1 MKSSIFAIN
10 QFYFKTNLNN
20 FFKDFENKQIEKLER
35 ENIELSE
42 KVELNERELVELR
55 SSSASRENQL
65 NSDLNESR
73 EQIEMLKNELKAAK
87 GRYFLEKILNV

>member
-1 MKSSIFAIN
+1 
-10 QFYFKTNLNN
+10 
-20 FFKDFENKQIEKLER
+20 LER
-35 ENIELSE
+35 KNRELAD
-42 KVELNERELVELR
+42 KCELNERELFEVR

-87 GRYFLEKILNV
+87 GRYFFEKDSKCLMFAKNLCFKKQKRLNPKSHTQNIKT